1 MLPKIRKYEID
12 DREYWN
18 NFMTEIESRLLRNQ
32 TTVIIE
38 PEVIGKGKT
47 SSVFKLYDTKRKVN
61 MVCKIDQSTIERGDA
76 KLAYQIAYNR
86 WTSQCYSVFMANLYR
101 HLTCELNA
109 APIFFLPPML
119 YELEEPFLGAKTIYA
134 EPYIEG
140 GEWGKYTN
148 NYDYCI
154 K

>member
-61 MVCKIDQSTIERGDA
+61 MVCKIDHSTIERSDA

-86 WTSQCYSVFMANLYR
+86 WTSQCYSVFMAKLYR
-101 HLTCELNA
+101 
-109 APIFFLPPML
+109 
-119 YELEEPFLGAKTIYA
+119 
-134 EPYIEG
+134 
-140 GEWGKYTN
+140 
-148 NYDYCI
+148 
-154 K
+154 

>member
-18 NFMTEIESRLLRNQ
+18 NFMTEIERKLLRNQ

-61 MVCKIDQSTIERGDA
+61 MVCKIDHSTIERSDA

-109 APIFFLPPML
+109 APIFFLPPSVPTTL
-119 YELEEPFLGAKTIYA
+119 TPKAAAATTA
-134 EPYIEG
+134 ATTTPSTTS
-140 GEWGKYTN
+140 W
-148 NYDYCI
+148 
-154 K
+154 